1 MIALTFDDGPDP
13 ETTPVLL
20 DLLKTHGAKASF
32 FVVGEEVRKYPA
44 IVERAYAEEHA
55 ICNHSWSHRS
65 LPTLPVSE
73 QFREIARCS
82 SVIGKWETPIFRP
95 PYGHQSIRSRWI
107 AGNLGKRV
115 VIWSAYV
122 EDWRRQPM
130 PILARRIRN
139 AMQPGAILLLHDS
152 IRISPEVVP
161 SPDLQ
166 FDRTPLLETLD
177 TELKHLTSR
186 FQFVT
191 LPQLC
196 KLGRPKYRNW
206 FWSRDSVA

>member
-1 MIALTFDDGPDP
+1 
-13 ETTPVLL
+13 
-20 DLLKTHGAKASF
+20 
-32 FVVGEEVRKYPA
+32 
-44 IVERAYAEEHA
+44 
-55 ICNHSWSHRS
+55 
-65 LPTLPVSE
+65 
-73 QFREIARCS
+73 
-82 SVIGKWETPIFRP
+82 
-95 PYGHQSIRSRWI
+95 
-107 AGNLGKRV
+107 
-115 VIWSAYV
+115 
-122 EDWRRQPM
+122 M